1 MAKKVHEQK
10 FEMEIDDKV
19 YKALSKALEVLE
31 ENPKLKKEMKV

>member
-10 FEMEIDDKV
+10 FELEIDDRV

-31 ENPKLKKEMKV
+31 EDPKLKKAVKA